1 MGKVR
6 VYEIA
11 KKVGI
16 ESKALVARLQAMGY
30 DVHNHASSL
39 EDADAREAI
48 EKISAEQ
55 KTNVVQSRI
64 SGKVIRRRAVEP
76 PPSPEPASPPPPAT
90 EEAPAPAETSAPVT
104 EPPPAQ
110 VEAPIP
116 SPQPSAEPAAPT
128 PAPASGST
136 TEETAAAPAP
146 APAPASP
153 AAPAAP
159 AAPSRPAR
167 PASEDTTYRAQ
178 VIRRPTPTDTQAKVI
193 SRPATPAARPSGI
206 RVLKVI
212 PGKEGR
218 SAEFIDV
225 SKPEKG
231 RRKVLASRTDQVN
244 LREQLF
250 DAFTQDFVPGMGRRK
265 KIRATRAG
273 KKTSVTTPKE
283 KKRVIRVEEKTI
295 LASELAHRMGV
306 KLHELYQR
314 LTDLGGEVADPR
326 EDQPLE
332 LDTAQMLAQEFEYR
346 LEDASFKEDAFLQ
359 ACKEKEAA
367 GGAELTP
374 RPPVVTVMGHVDHG
388 KTSILDAIRKT
399 RVADGEEGGITQHI
413 GAYEV
418 RLPKGSITFID
429 TPGHEAFSAMRARG
443 ASVTDIVVLVVAADD
458 GIKPQTVEAIHH
470 AQEAKVPIV
479 VAINKCDLPGAQPER
494 VRQALTEYHL
504 VDEKWGGDTIINEV
518 SAKTGQGLDTLLDS
532 LLLQAEMLELRANP
546 CLPASGSIVEA
557 RLDRGRGP
565 VATAL
570 VRDGTLRKGD
580 VLVVGNTFGRARM
593 MFDDSGNAV
602 TEVSPGRPVQVQGLP
617 QVPNAGDRFDVVPSE
632 REARRIIE
640 HREEEARKARA
651 GQTSALS
658 LQDFYERLQGAEKL
672 ELKVMIKADVQ
683 GSAEAV
689 RDALEKLSTPKVGIK
704 VIHFGVGAISEADV
718 NLAATSKALLVG
730 FNVRPDNNAKK
741 AAQDLS
747 VDIRTYKI
755 IYELLDDIRLAQTGL
770 LPVTRKENVIG
781 RAEVR
786 DLFTVP
792 KIGVV
797 AGVAVTEGKIQRNA
811 MVRLLRDNVEVHQGK
826 MASLKRFKDDVRE
839 VPSGMECGIGLE
851 NFNDI
856 KRGDVIEA
864 FLVEEIRPSL

>member
-1 MGKVR
+1 
-6 VYEIA
+6 
-11 KKVGI
+11 
-16 ESKALVARLQAMGY
+16 
-30 DVHNHASSL
+30 
-39 EDADAREAI
+39 
-48 EKISAEQ
+48 
-55 KTNVVQSRI
+55 
-64 SGKVIRRRAVEP
+64 
-76 PPSPEPASPPPPAT
+76 
-90 EEAPAPAETSAPVT
+90 
-104 EPPPAQ
+104 
-110 VEAPIP
+110 
-116 SPQPSAEPAAPT
+116 
-128 PAPASGST
+128 
-136 TEETAAAPAP
+136 
-146 APAPASP
+146 
-153 AAPAAP
+153 
-159 AAPSRPAR
+159 
-167 PASEDTTYRAQ
+167 
-178 VIRRPTPTDTQAKVI
+178 
-193 SRPATPAARPSGI
+193 
-206 RVLKVI
+206 VLKVI

-332 LDTAQMLAQEFEYR
+332 FDTAQMLAQEFEYR

-367 GGAELTP
+367 GGADLAP

-602 TEVSPGRPVQVQGLP
+602 TEVSAGRPVQVQGLP

-864 FLVEEIRPSL
+864 FLIEEIRPSL

>member
-1 MGKVR
+1 MG
-6 VYEIA
+6 
-11 KKVGI
+11 
-16 ESKALVARLQAMGY
+16 
-30 DVHNHASSL
+30 
-39 EDADAREAI
+39 
-48 EKISAEQ
+48 
-55 KTNVVQSRI
+55 
-64 SGKVIRRRAVEP
+64 
-76 PPSPEPASPPPPAT
+76 
-90 EEAPAPAETSAPVT
+90 
-104 EPPPAQ
+104 
-110 VEAPIP
+110 
-116 SPQPSAEPAAPT
+116 
-128 PAPASGST
+128 
-136 TEETAAAPAP
+136 
-146 APAPASP
+146 
-153 AAPAAP
+153 
-159 AAPSRPAR
+159 
-167 PASEDTTYRAQ
+167 DTTYRAQ
-178 VIRRPTPTDTQAKVI
+178 VIRRPPPSEYQAKVI
-193 SRPATPAARPSGI
+193 SRPPPTAARPTGI

-231 RRKVLASRTDQVN
+231 RRKVLATRTDQVN

-250 DAFTQDFVPGMGRRK
+250 DAFTHDYVPGMGRRK

-283 KKRVIRVEEKTI
+283 KKRVIRVEDKTI
-295 LASELAHRMGV
+295 LASDLAHRMGI
-306 KLHELYQR
+306 KLHELYRR
-314 LTDLGGEVADPR
+314 LSELGGEVADPR
-326 EDQPLE
+326 QDQPLE
-332 LDTAQMLAQEFEYR
+332 LETAQMLAQEFEYR
-346 LEDASFKEDAFLQ
+346 LEDASFKEEAFLQ
-359 ACKEKEAA
+359 ACKEKEAT
-367 GGAELTP
+367 GERTP

-418 RLPKGSITFID
+418 HLPKGSITFID

-458 GIKPQTVEAIHH
+458 GIMPQTAEAIHH

-518 SAKTGQGLDTLLDS
+518 SAKTGQGLEGLLDS
-532 LLLQAEMLELRANP
+532 LLLQAEMLELRADP

-570 VRDGTLRKGD
+570 VRDGTLHKGD

-593 MFDDSGNAV
+593 MFNDQGEAV
-602 TEVSPGRPVQVQGLP
+602 NEAGPGRPVQIQGLP
-617 QVPNAGDRFDVVPSE
+617 QVPMAGDRFDVVPSE

-640 HREEEARKARA
+640 HRQEEAGKARA
-651 GQTSALS
+651 GQSSALS

-683 GSAEAV
+683 GSAEAI

-718 NLAATSKALLVG
+718 NLAATSKALLIG

-755 IYELLDDIRLAQTGL
+755 IYELLDDIRKAQTGL

-797 AGVAVTEGKIQRNA
+797 AGVSVTEGKIQRGA

-856 KRGDVIEA
+856 KRGDIIEA
-864 FLVEEIRPSL
+864 FMVEEIRPSL